1 MKKILTVLIMVF
13 GLSSML
19 HAVAYDAK
27 IAGCENNTQLV
38 EFSVDD
44 GGWYYVSIPFD
55 TSFESRWY
63 LLTTFSPL
71 QISARGG
78 DSRSFFVVTDYET
91 GTPIVGRCL

>member
-1 MKKILTVLIMVF
+1 MKKILLVLIMVF

-27 IAGCENNTQLV
+27 IAGCENSTQLV
-38 EFSVDD
+38 EFRVDD

-55 TSFESRWY
+55 TTFEYCWY
-63 LLTTFSPL
+63 LLTTLLPF
-71 QISARGG
+71 QRSATGAN
-78 DSRSFFVVTDYET
+78 SNSFFVVTDYQT